1 MARTLPSTRRTTGM
15 SAVLRVPGMP
25 VVLTAHAV
33 SMAGTLAAEVALSI
47 LIFQRTGSA
56 FLSALVL
63 VCSFLPYAVGG
74 TLLSSLADRFPPRR
88 LLVCCDLLSAACIA
102 AMLVPGLPVLA
113 LLGLLLVTGFV
124 APLFQGARAASLS
137 HLLDADLFPVGRSLL
152 RTISQT
158 AVVSGFALGSVLVAA
173 VGPLWLLAS
182 DAASFLLSAALIGWG
197 TRATPA
203 ADPDGERTLR
213 TVVRAS
219 ADGLRHL
226 CGNPPL
232 RRLILL
238 TWAVPG
244 FSAVGDGLAVA
255 YTAQAH
261 APVSTAGVLFTGYA
275 VGTVLGE
282 LLVARLRPE
291 TRGRLVLPLV
301 LLSQLPFLV
310 FVFAPALPLAG
321 ALLLLSGA
329 GFACNQ
335 GIDPLILRE
344 SEPALRG
351 RLFTVQTSGLMT
363 VQGVVIAVSG
373 ALGSHARPGLVIAA
387 FGALGACTVLWLALH
402 SPVTE

>member
-1 MARTLPSTRRTTGM
+1 MARTLPPTRSTTGM
-15 SAVLRVPGMP
+15 GAVLRVPGMP
-25 VVLTAHAV
+25 AVFAAHAV

-47 LIFQRTGSA
+47 LIFQRTSSA

-74 TLLSSLADRFPPRR
+74 TVLSSLADRFPPRR
-88 LLVCCDLLSAACIA
+88 VLVCCDLLSAACIA

-113 LLGLLLVTGFV
+113 LLGLLLVTGV
-124 APLFQGARAASLS
+124 IAPLFQGARAASLT

-173 VGPLWLLAS
+173 VGPLWLLAG

-203 ADPDGERTLR
+203 ADPDGERTVR
-213 TVVRAS
+213 SVVRAS

-226 CGNPPL
+226 RDNPPL

-244 FSAVGDGLAVA
+244 FAAVGDGLAVA
-255 YTAQAH
+255 YTAQAG
-261 APVSTAGVLFTGYA
+261 APVTAAGVLFTGYA
-275 VGTVLGE
+275 AGTVLGE
-282 LLVARLRPE
+282 LMVARFRPE
-291 TRGRLVLPLV
+291 TRGSLVLPLV
-301 LLSQLPFLV
+301 LLSQLPLAL
-310 FVFAPALPLAG
+310 FAFGPPLPLAA

-335 GIDPLILRE
+335 GIDLLILRT
-344 SEPALRG
+344 SEPAMRG

-363 VQGVVIAVSG
+363 VQGVVIAASG

-387 FGALGACTVLWLALH
+387 FGVAGAATVLWLALR